1 MRREPLASSSL
12 RSAGYD
18 PDDQTLEI
26 EYANG
31 GVYRYYDVPELVH
44 RLLLRADSPGT
55 FVNARIKPY
64 YRFTER

>member
-18 PDDQTLEI
+18 ATDSTLEI

-31 GVYRYYDVPELVH
+31 GVYRYHDVPELVH
-44 RLLLRADSPGT
+44 RQLLKADSPGT
-55 FVNARIKPY
+55 FVNSRIKPY